1 MVGNLIGLWIL
12 YFLGTVLAFWG
23 LGSMGFLDGAFWA
36 ILAAA
41 GFLAFMTCIYIKLT
55 ELHAKQ
61 KDIEKKLDALLS
73 QQNSPVSDQPEPSSS
88 DKLQD

>member
-1 MVGNLIGLWIL
+1 
-12 YFLGTVLAFWG
+12 
-23 LGSMGFLDGAFWA
+23 MGFLDGAFWA

-41 GFLAFMTCIYIKLT
+41 GFFAFMTCIYIKLP

-73 QQNSPVSDQPEPSSS
+73 QQNPPVSDQPEPSSS

>member
-12 YFLGTVLAFWG
+12 YFLGMVLAVWG
-23 LGSMGFLDGAFWA
+23 LGSLGFLDGAFWA

-61 KDIEKKLDALLS
+61 KDIEKKLDALLA
-73 QQNSPVSDQPEPSSS
+73 QQPSPVPDELEPSSS

>member
-1 MVGNLIGLWIL
+1 VVGNFIGLWIVYL
-12 YFLGTVLAFWG
+12 LFIILAFFG
-23 LGSMGFLDGAFWA
+23 MGAMGFPDETLWNLVSQAAFFS
-36 ILAAA
+36 L
-41 GFLAFMTCIYIKLT
+41 MTCIYIKLT

-73 QQNSPVSDQPEPSSS
+73 QQNPPVSDQPEPSSS